1 MANKHHRLMLIKEIA
16 EDGTFHGDLAV
27 YSQKD
32 LGGDVILPGA
42 FTKTIQERGSTVPLL
57 WQHKSDEPIGT
68 LTLQDSSDAL
78 RVTGKLLM
86 ELPTAQKA
94 YRLIK
99 AGVIKGLSIGYDTIK
114 DNVDNGTRYLKEL
127 RLWEGSIVTFPM
139 NELATITS
147 IKAMREQK
155 DDFNAELAEQQ
166 LQDAGSQIMNAL
178 YSAISSLVW
187 TTGMSNADKTAAAE
201 DILSQFHDAFMAY
214 LPAFLDYLDEQY
226 GTMETMARKRMGRK
240 ALKAF
245 RVLNVLTTKEGREFS
260 AANKEKLQT
269 AHDHVKSIGDSQSA
283 LDEIFQAL
291 LGEDGADDSDSEE
304 DDSADSTSGGKK
316 KPEPPPATPT
326 TAAAAKTTEPDTSH
340 SALLTDIIALVKS
353 RRRA

>member
-1 MANKHHRLMLIKEIA
+1 MANKHHRQMLIKDIS

-27 YSQKD
+27 YSKED

-42 FTKTIQERGSTVPLL
+42 FTKTIQERGSQVPLL

-68 LTLQDSSDAL
+68 LTLQDSPDAL

-99 AGVIKGLSIGYDTIK
+99 SGVIKGLSIGYDTIK
-114 DNVDNGTRYLKEL
+114 DNMDKGVRYLKEL

-139 NELATITS
+139 NELAMITS
-147 IKAMREQK
+147 IKAMREAK

-166 LQDAGSQIMNAL
+166 LQDAGYQIMNAL

-187 TTGMSNADKTAAAE
+187 ATGMTKEEKVAAAE
-201 DILSQFHDAFMAY
+201 DTLTQFHDAFMSY
-214 LPAFLDYLDEQY
+214 LPQYLDYLDEIY
-226 GTMETMARKRMGRK
+226 GPMDTMARKRMAKK
-240 ALKAF
+240 AAALFKLVPIF
-245 RVLNVLTTKEGREFS
+245 MTKEGRTFS
-260 AANKEKLQT
+260 AANKEALQK
-269 AHDHVKSIGDSQSA
+269 AHGHVKSIGDEQSA

-291 LGEDGADDSDSEE
+291 LGDDAADDETDN
-304 DDSADSTSGGKK
+304 DDDPDNKGVK
-316 KPEPPPATPT
+316 KPEPPATPP
-326 TAAAAKTTEPDTSH
+326 TAAAAKTTEPDSNH
-340 SALLTDIIALVKS
+340 SALLKEIIALVKKH
-353 RRRA
+353 RA